1 MKKLLISTL
10 IIASVSSVSFADT
23 TKTIQKNFDAIYI
36 NEEKNR
42 KLDVITYH
50 NTNFI
55 NVGVLSRELGLNV
68 SFEKPTVTIKDNEG
82 NVVKINVSDVNIRKN
97 DKIYLMYDEPF
108 IKNDRVYVPLRTVCE
123 IFGYTV
129 DYYNNLNY
137 ERAIKINTTKT
148 QTTVSSDKLEYNLS
162 KDKRFGVS
170 SVKGVYVVPEESS
183 EGYYYSKIFLKDF
196 KTGIHYKLGH
206 TIGSERH
213 IFTNDNKLIFRKI
226 SDVDVNSPYYKN
238 EMIILNLNDM
248 KKLDKLSYKE
258 VKFNENNNTLYY
270 TSDYKKYISYNLT
283 NLSKNEITKLEYEK
297 VNETNWL

>member
-1 MKKLLISTL
+1 M
-10 IIASVSSVSFADT
+10 
-23 TKTIQKNFDAIYI
+23 
-36 NEEKNR
+36 
-42 KLDVITYH
+42 
-50 NTNFI
+50 
-55 NVGVLSRELGLNV
+55 
-68 SFEKPTVTIKDNEG
+68 
-82 NVVKINVSDVNIRKN
+82 
-97 DKIYLMYDEPF
+97 
-108 IKNDRVYVPLRTVCE
+108 
-123 IFGYTV
+123 
-129 DYYNNLNY
+129 
-137 ERAIKINTTKT
+137 
-148 QTTVSSDKLEYNLS
+148 
-162 KDKRFGVS
+162 
-170 SVKGVYVVPEESS
+170 PEESS

-283 NLSKNEITKLEYEK
+283 TLSKNEITKLEYENIK
-297 VNETNWL
+297 YTNSL